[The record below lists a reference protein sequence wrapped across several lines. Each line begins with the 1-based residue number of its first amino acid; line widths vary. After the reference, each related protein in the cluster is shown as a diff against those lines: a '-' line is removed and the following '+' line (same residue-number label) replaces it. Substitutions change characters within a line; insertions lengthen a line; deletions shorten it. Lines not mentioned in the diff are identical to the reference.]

1 MFQDMSVHTPSMI
14 SISTTTNRISEDSK
28 IQQASRDG
36 KKINYAK
43 FSLDPT
49 NPKKKNKEEK
59 KIEKKN
65 LSPGDGF
72 SSGIV

>member
-1 MFQDMSVHTPSMI
+1 MI
-14 SISTTTNRISEDSK
+14 SISTTTTRISLDSK

-36 KKINYAK
+36 KKKIMQN
-43 FSLDPT
+43 LHWIQQT
-49 NPKKKNKEEK
+49 PKKKEEEK
-59 KIEKKN
+59 EIEKKN

>member
-1 MFQDMSVHTPSMI
+1 MI
-14 SISTTTNRISEDSK
+14 SISTTKTRISEDSK

-36 KKINYAK
+36 KK
-43 FSLDPT
+43 
-49 NPKKKNKEEK
+49 KKLCKIYTGSNKPPPQKKEEK